1 MAETASAM
9 LPYAVMITTGSEGS
23 ASTAV
28 RSTSIPVPDGSLRSV
43 STAEKCCLRSAAIAS
58 SAVPVESTAYCM
70 RCSALVSIS
79 RSSNLSSTSSMDSM
93 RVKSPGIVLWVL
105 TGETAKRKALLPQ
118 GHGILVSNLLG
129 SRGAHAGFPCLLLQI
144 IKLLASIV
152 ERLFFRRR
160 LVVVLALGRSP
171 GCGIAKLVA
180 RVRVVSGL
188 AQLPFSGGDIELAF
202 QPADLALLR
211 FDIHLDLVRFFLLRR
226 RIGRGRR
233 SSRSRLRSLIR
244 SSRRW
249 RGRRSQNRNG
259 SRSGQIV
266 VGEHL
271 GLRCRRFFG
280 ARFTRGIAK
289 RLRVSRERQCAGYSD
304 SS

>member
-9 LPYAVMITTGSEGS
+9 LPYAVMMTTGSDGS

-28 RSTSIPVPDGSLRSV
+28 RSTSIPVPEGSFRSV

-58 SAVPVESTAYCM
+58 SAVPVASTAYCM

-93 RVKSPGIVLWVL
+93 SLTISSGIVLWVL
-105 TGETAKRKALLPQ
+105 AGGTAKRKALLPQ
-118 GHGILVSNLLG
+118 GHGTLVLILLC
-129 SRGAHAGFPCLLLQI
+129 SRRAHSSFARLILQI
-144 IKLLASIV
+144 VKLLAGIV
-152 ERLFFRRR
+152 ECLLFRRG

-171 GCGIAKLVA
+171 RSRVAKLIA
-180 RVRVVSGL
+180 RIGVVRGL
-188 AQLPFSGGDIELAF
+188 AQLPLAGRDIELTLKA
-202 QPADLALLR
+202 ADLALLR
-211 FDIHLDLVRFFLLRR
+211 FDLVFDLVGFFLLGR
-226 RIGRGRR
+226 RIGRGCR
-233 SSRSRLRSLIR
+233 RSRLRGLVR
-244 SSRRW
+244 RGRRW
-249 RGRRSQNRNG
+249 RGCGRAKNG
-259 SRSGQIV
+259 NTSRCGQIV

-271 GLRCRRFFG
+271 RLRCRRLFG